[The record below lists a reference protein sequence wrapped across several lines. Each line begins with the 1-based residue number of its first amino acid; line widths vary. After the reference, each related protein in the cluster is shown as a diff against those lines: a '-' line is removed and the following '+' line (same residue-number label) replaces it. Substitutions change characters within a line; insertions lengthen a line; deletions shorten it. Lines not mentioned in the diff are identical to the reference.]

1 VIPVYPAGLPL
12 PLRDGYGL
20 DKVNRIRSTAM
31 DNGRAVQRLEV
42 EDAPEFPS
50 VSWIFSEP
58 QSRLFNAWV
67 TQVAK
72 AGWFTIRLLT
82 DMGFDDVTARFVES
96 PKRAELVG
104 KYLWRWSAT
113 LEIEFEQML
122 PPGWAELLPDFILY
136 SDIFDK
142 AMNREWPEAFIVTM
156 VSEDGFT
163 LITEDGL
170 TLIGE

>member
-1 VIPVYPAGLPL
+1 
-12 PLRDGYGL
+12 
-20 DKVNRIRSTAM
+20 
-31 DNGRAVQRLEV
+31 
-42 EDAPEFPS
+42 
-50 VSWIFSEP
+50 
-58 QSRLFNAWV
+58 
-67 TQVAK
+67 
-72 AGWFTIRLLT
+72 
-82 DMGFDDVTARFVES
+82 MGFDDVTARFVES